1 MKYLRTMTAKQF
13 KSNNVEYVAGSCNIG
28 KGEIRQRQVVAL
40 VGLVLVI
47 VTTFGL
53 IASESAKSARLGV
66 LLPALVFSVG
76 FIQSRRKFCLAY
88 GFMGTF
94 NFGPLGKLSKVATPE
109 DRKADRK
116 TALSIL
122 VQALSLALTITL
134 IIYLLP
140 L

>member
-1 MKYLRTMTAKQF
+1 MD
-13 KSNNVEYVAGSCNIG
+13 YVAGSCNIG
-28 KGEIRQRQVVAL
+28 KGEVRQRQVVAL
-40 VGLVLVI
+40 IGLVLVI
-47 VTTFGL
+47 ATTIGL
-53 IASESAKSARLGV
+53 ITSESAKSARFGV
-66 LLPALVFSVG
+66 FLPAVVFSIG

-109 DRKADRK
+109 DRRADRK

-122 VQALSLALTITL
+122 VQALSLAITITL

>member
-1 MKYLRTMTAKQF
+1 MD
-13 KSNNVEYVAGSCNIG
+13 YVAGSCNIG
-28 KGEIRQRQVVAL
+28 KGEVRQRQVFAL
-40 VGLVLVI
+40 IGLVLV
-47 VTTFGL
+47 VATTIGL
-53 IASESAKSARLGV
+53 IVSESAKSARLGV
-66 LLPALVFSVG
+66 FLPAVVFSIG

-109 DRKADRK
+109 DRRADRK

>member
-1 MKYLRTMTAKQF
+1 MDYI
-13 KSNNVEYVAGSCNIG
+13 AGSCNIG
-28 KGEIRQRQVVAL
+28 KGEVRRRQFVAL
-40 VGLVLVI
+40 I
-47 VTTFGL
+47 GL
-53 IASESAKSARLGV
+53 ILIVITTAGLISGSAAKSARLSV
-66 LLPALVFSVG
+66 FIPALIFSVG
-76 FIQSRRKFCLAY
+76 FIQSRRKFCLAF

-94 NFGPLGKLSKVATPE
+94 NFGSLGKLSRVASQQ

-122 VQALSLALTITL
+122 AQALSLALIITL

>member
-1 MKYLRTMTAKQF
+1 MDYI
-13 KSNNVEYVAGSCNIG
+13 AGSCNIG
-28 KGEIRQRQVVAL
+28 KGEVRRRQFVAL
-40 VGLVLVI
+40 IGLVLIVI
-47 VTTFGL
+47 TTAGL
-53 IASESAKSARLGV
+53 ISGSAAKSARLSV
-66 LLPALVFSVG
+66 FIPALIFSVG
-76 FIQSRRKFCLAY
+76 FIQSRRKFCLAF

-94 NFGPLGKLSKVATPE
+94 NFGSLGKLSRVASQQ

-122 VQALSLALTITL
+122 AQALSLALIITL

>member
-1 MKYLRTMTAKQF
+1 MD
-13 KSNNVEYVAGSCNIG
+13 YVAGSCNIG
-28 KGEIRQRQVVAL
+28 KGEVRQRQVVAL
-40 VGLVLVI
+40 IGLVLVI
-47 VTTFGL
+47 ATTIGL
-53 IASESAKSARLGV
+53 ITSESAKSARFGV
-66 LLPALVFSVG
+66 FLPAVVFSIG

-109 DRKADRK
+109 DRRADRK
-116 TALSIL
+116 TALTIL
-122 VQALSLALTITL
+122 VQALSLAITITL